1 VLAVATF
8 DDTRPQAAGTTVVRL
23 VHLSNLSE
31 QPLELGIQPRMIELL
46 DDGHTRLGDGED
58 PRWAGR
64 IAVSPPA
71 LTLASKTSQDVSIS
85 VSIAPDVPPDDY
97 VLGVVATTNPV
108 GPGIRVINEVAALI
122 PLSVQGDRLRLL
134 EMVEHHLPT
143 VVIGD
148 HVSGTIRVK
157 NTGTTL
163 VSAWVE
169 ADVGNAF
176 TGEPVAHI
184 QVQDRT
190 RVASGASRDFAYT
203 WESGVTGGWFTVPAR
218 VTYNRDNATTTQ
230 LDVEEH
236 VWLIHPYLVALTM
249 GLLLV
254 GLLALVIGRRR
265 AVRQPRQSAT
275 ETAVVSASPSTS
287 TIKELS

>member
-1 VLAVATF
+1 
-8 DDTRPQAAGTTVVRL
+8 
-23 VHLSNLSE
+23 
-31 QPLELGIQPRMIELL
+31 M
-46 DDGHTRLGDGED
+46 
-58 PRWAGR
+58 
-64 IAVSPPA
+64 
-71 LTLASKTSQDVSIS
+71 
-85 VSIAPDVPPDDY
+85 
-97 VLGVVATTNPV
+97 
-108 GPGIRVINEVAALI
+108 
-122 PLSVQGDRLRLL
+122 
-134 EMVEHHLPT
+134 
-143 VVIGD
+143 
-148 HVSGTIRVK
+148 K

-254 GLLALVIGRRR
+254 GLLALVLGRRR
-265 AVRQPRQSAT
+265 AVRQPRQSVT
-275 ETAVVSASPSTS
+275 EAAVVSASPSTS